1 MPPFKRALLGFL
13 AGLSLMTANCGHET
27 WQEAS
32 SSTSTTGS
40 GVSSGSPTSNVSG
53 GSVNE
58 LQVTNNQATL
68 NIAVEDSQTV
78 TLLLV
83 SLGQN
88 GVSQGFEVTSSESA
102 SQLSESA
109 FLQSDFDESPAED
122 ADDLTDSFHDA
133 LRSYE
138 NHIDDE
144 TILPQTDDF
153 RYAVKALQVGDVKSF
168 KVLAEFNS
176 DGAYNNVSAKLIYSG
191 QHFDV
196 FMDERD
202 IGSVTPEDLEAIAQ
216 KFDATVP
223 DERLL
228 FGNESDVDSDGR
240 FSILM
245 THEVNALGQKYGGL
259 VTGYFYATDLFAES
273 SYANSNEME
282 IIYTLVPD
290 PDGVFGSTVP
300 YDLAIENM
308 LPGVLAHE
316 LQHMINFNRH
326 FFLKGTASEAPWL
339 NEGLSHLAEDLYSL
353 DDSIYMPFS
362 GLENPSRISR
372 YLKNID
378 QVCFTCGS
386 SLQQRGGSYLFLR
399 YLYEQAELG
408 HLPYPENGMHFI
420 ELLLSGSYRDIKN
433 ITNALSGDPSN
444 IASFEDALSR
454 FGLAVYL
461 SGTGKNQ
468 DESLKIEGINLRNI
482 QDDNRGT
489 YLNGPA
495 IIRVENFPYI
505 QTITGH
511 SLTYLQIPGSLIN
524 QASSGLRINLSQ
536 NGRFRAYL
544 IK

>member
-1 MPPFKRALLGFL
+1 
-13 AGLSLMTANCGHET
+13 MTASCGYET
-27 WQEAS
+27 WEEAS
-32 SSTSTTGS
+32 SSKSTTGT
-40 GVSSGSPTSNVSG
+40 GVSSGSPTANVSG
-53 GSVNE
+53 GAVNE
-58 LQVTNNQATL
+58 LQLINNQATI
-68 NIAVEDSQTV
+68 NVAVADSQTV

-88 GVSQGFEVTSSESA
+88 GVRQSFEVTSSENTA
-102 SQLSESA
+102 ELSEA
-109 FLQSDFDESPAED
+109 QFLEVDFDESSTED
-122 ADDLTDSFHDA
+122 HEDLTDSFHDT
-133 LRSYE
+133 LRSHE
-138 NHIDDE
+138 KNIDDE
-144 TILPQTDDF
+144 TILPQASDL
-153 RYAVKALQVGDVKSF
+153 RYAVKALQIGDMKSF
-168 KVLAEFNS
+168 KVLADFNS
-176 DGAYNNVSAKLIYSG
+176 DSAYSNVSAQLIYTG
-191 QHFDV
+191 QDFDI

-202 IGSVTPEDLEAIAQ
+202 VASLTPEDLEVIAQ

-228 FGNESDVDSDGR
+228 FGDESDVDGDGK
-240 FSILM
+240 FAILM
-245 THEVNALGQKYGGL
+245 TREVNALGQKYGGL
-259 VTGYFYATDLFAES
+259 ITGYFYATDLFSED

-290 PDGVFGSTVP
+290 PQGSFGSNVP
-300 YDLAIENM
+300 YDLAINNI
-308 LPGVLAHE
+308 LPGVLLHE
-316 LQHMINFNRH
+316 FQHMINFNQH
-326 FFLKGTASEAPWL
+326 YFLKGTTSEAPWL

-362 GLENPSRISR
+362 GLENPSRIGR

-408 HLPYPENGMHFI
+408 QLPYPENGMHFI

-433 ITNALSGDPSN
+433 ITNALSGDPSD
-444 IASFEDALSR
+444 ITTFEQALSQ
-454 FGLAVYL
+454 FGLTVYL

-468 DESLKIEGINLRNI
+468 DENLKLDGINLRSV

-489 YLNGPA
+489 FLNGPSV
-495 IIRVENFPYI
+495 IRVESFPYV

-511 SLTYLQIPGSLIN
+511 SLSYLQIPGSLIN
-524 QASSGLRINLSQ
+524 QTGGEIKINLGQ
-536 NGRFRAYL
+536 NERFRAYL